1 MNVYEII
8 TDRILNSLA
17 NGVIPWRKP
26 WHTERP
32 KNLIS
37 GKDYRGVNVLLLG
50 SAPYESPWWL
60 TFNQARTLGG
70 TVKKGERGTPV
81 IFWKVYGKETED
93 GGADKDRRFVL
104 RYFTAFNVA
113 QCEGIEAPPAISRPF
128 NPIEEC
134 ERIVS
139 GFEGRPSIEH
149 GGSLA
154 FYAPS
159 SDRIQIPAR
168 ETFSSAPEY
177 YSTLFHE
184 LVHSTGAASRLDRKA
199 VADPNSFASH
209 EYSFE
214 ELVAECGSAFLCAEA
229 GISASTLENSAA
241 YIASWAKKLRSEPKW
256 IVNASA
262 QAAKASDL
270 ILGKV
275 AKQTSDA
282 DTAVAA

>member
-8 TDRILNSLA
+8 TDRIVDSLSK
-17 NGVIPWRKP
+17 GVIPWRKP
-26 WHTERP
+26 WVTQSP

-60 TFNQARTLGG
+60 TFNQSRDLGG

-81 IFWKVYGKETED
+81 IFWKVYGKETE
-93 GGADKDRRFVL
+93 GGDSEDRRFVL
-104 RYFTAFNVA
+104 RYYTLFNIA
-113 QCEGIEAPPAISRPF
+113 QTQGVQAPPAAPRPAF

-139 GFEGRPSIEH
+139 GFEGRPTIEH
-149 GGSLA
+149 GGSQA

-159 SDRIQIPAR
+159 LDRIQVPAR

-184 LVHSTGAASRLDRKA
+184 LTHSTGSANRLARKA
-199 VADPNSFASH
+199 VMDPNSFASH

-214 ELVAECGSAFLCAEA
+214 ELIAECGAAFLCAHG
-229 GISASTLENSAA
+229 GISTATLDNSAA

-262 QAAKASDL
+262 QAAKAADL
-270 ILGKV
+270 VLGKV
-275 AKQTSDA
+275 ARTNVETSA
-282 DTAVAA
+282 EAA